1 MDKMSKAERPVPET
15 AIRGPEKTHEEALRI
30 NTIFDGL
37 VSRREHFFR
46 ETPQGRGMVEKIFG
60 GKVPEL
66 NRKKYRQRAGLY
78 LRIHEGEFTS
88 KSKRTQRRALSV
100 AEQALRRQ
108 LLSAEERLMEK
119 PKPPEAKVVGEAPP
133 IAPEEEREEVP
144 PAEKVEK
151 ISLLE
156 RLSQAKQELRKRF
169 KGRAELK
176 VGERAGAL
184 LEGLQRKVPHIDWK
198 TLPPKAKERTLN
210 LLRKTGSPRL
220 AGTMEALGALISREK
235 WNAVLER
242 RKRDIEV
249 GRKKIEEGLEK
260 AKGIRVLAWPG
271 AVKKWVARRW
281 EGAVVP
287 KKEDLKKTLEAKKAK
302 MRMPEFRKLSPKELS
317 KRWKE
322 MDPETRRKIKI
333 RVGIGA
339 AVGVVGGL
347 VAWEIIGRH
356 GREFQIV
363 AQHLSGLTQAAR
375 EMLARAPE
383 IPKPPPEIR
392 EVVKKGVTF
401 PQETSVQVDEVARRL
416 GEEMQK
422 WRLAEQAAEKFP
434 GLTDLKAEIAAKGAA
449 VKAAAEQVR
458 QLAQTGIE
466 IVKGSHAWGASGEA
480 AKQVFESSG
489 VQSDPERLTILTDAI
504 KDASE
509 LGDLVQP
516 GTMLKLKPG
525 TVADILR
532 KTIESIPKVKA
543 VGGTLE
549 VPADEADLR
558 ALARVTEYLSRIS

>member
-1 MDKMSKAERPVPET
+1 MEDKIMKERVKPLSER
-15 AIRGPEKTHEEALRI
+15 AA
-30 NTIFDGL
+30 
-37 VSRREHFFR
+37 
-46 ETPQGRGMVEKIFG
+46 KI
-60 GKVPEL
+60 EL
-66 NRKKYRQRAGLY
+66 KLEN
-78 LRIHEGEFTS
+78 F
-88 KSKRTQRRALSV
+88 
-100 AEQALRRQ
+100 
-108 LLSAEERLMEK
+108 
-119 PKPPEAKVVGEAPP
+119 
-133 IAPEEEREEVP
+133 APEEQREIKGVYKSLLSGRHGWYDRFRHQKSPKLSRDRLNRYLNRAIRVWQVSEGKKEISGLSERTQKRYQRDVVLARKAIGRMRESPGTPPLEPSAEEEVP
-144 PAEKVEK
+144 PTEKVEK

-198 TLPPKAKERTLN
+198 TLPPKAKEITLN
-210 LLRKTGSPRL
+210 LLGKSGSSRL
-220 AGTMEALGALISREK
+220 AGAMEALGALISREK

-242 RKRDIEV
+242 RKRDIEA

-260 AKGIRVLAWPG
+260 AKGVRVLATAG
-271 AVKKWVARRW
+271 AVKKWVAKRW

-302 MRMPEFRKLSPKELS
+302 MRMPEFRELSPKELS
-317 KRWKE
+317 RRWEE
-322 MDPETRRKIKI
+322 MDPATRRKIAI
-333 RVGIGA
+333 SVAAGATLGVTVFVGY
-339 AVGVVGGL
+339 
-347 VAWEIIGRH
+347 EIVSRYGPEI
-356 GREFQIV
+356 QQVIS
-363 AQHLSGLTQAAR
+363 SGISSLTQAGK
-375 EMLARAPE
+375 ELLARAPE

-401 PQETSVQVDEVARRL
+401 PQETSVQADEVARRL

-422 WRLAEQAAEKFP
+422 WRLAEQAAERVSEAF
-434 GLTDLKAEIAAKGAA
+434 DLEVKIKQALA
-449 VKAAAEQVR
+449 VKREALRIAAEQVR
-458 QLAQTGIE
+458 LFTQTGVE

-532 KTIESIPKVKA
+532 KTIESIQKVKA

-558 ALARVTEYLSRIS
+558 ALARVAEYLKGF

>member
-1 MDKMSKAERPVPET
+1 MNKVSKAERPVPET
-15 AIRGPEKTHEEALRI
+15 AIRGPEKAHEEALRI

-66 NRKKYRQRAGLY
+66 NIKKYRQKADLY

-88 KSKRTQRRALSV
+88 KSKRTQKRALSV

-108 LLSAEERLMEK
+108 LLEIPKAPVAEVISE
-119 PKPPEAKVVGEAPP
+119 
-133 IAPEEEREEVP
+133 EEVP
-144 PAEKVEK
+144 PTEKVEK

-169 KGRAELK
+169 KGQAELK

-198 TLPPKAKERTLN
+198 TLPPKAKEIILN

-260 AKGIRVLAWPG
+260 AKGIRVLATAG
-271 AVKKWVARRW
+271 AVKKWVARQW

-317 KRWKE
+317 KRWEE
-322 MDPETRRKIKI
+322 MDPATRRKIAI
-333 RVGIGA
+333 SVAAGATLGVTVFVGY
-339 AVGVVGGL
+339 
-347 VAWEIIGRH
+347 EIVSRYGPEI
-356 GREFQIV
+356 QQVIS
-363 AQHLSGLTQAAR
+363 SGISSLTQAGK
-375 EMLARAPE
+375 ELLARAPE

-401 PQETSVQVDEVARRL
+401 PQETSVQADEVARRL

-422 WRLAEQAAEKFP
+422 WRLAEQVAERVSEAF
-434 GLTDLKAEIAAKGAA
+434 DLEVKIKQALA
-449 VKAAAEQVR
+449 VKREALRMAAEQVK
-458 QLAQTGIE
+458 LFTQTGVE

-532 KTIESIPKVKA
+532 KTIESIQKVKA
-543 VGGTLE
+543 VGGILE

-558 ALARVTEYLSRIS
+558 ALARVAEYLKGF